1 MKQKIKTTLKCIL
14 VIVIFCCGE
23 LSCKNAKTERYT
35 GIDERNST
43 EIRLTLAPNQTF
55 IMTNR
60 VQDNNSQEQAKQE
73 TITGEWVKEG
83 KLLTLN
89 SVDKNI
95 IIYEKTTDNSI
106 IAGHKLNVDIYVFKK
121 NTKDFFASK
130 IDINLNIVN

>member
-1 MKQKIKTTLKCIL
+1 MMQKIKTILKCIL
-14 VIVIFCCGE
+14 VIVLFCCGE

-35 GIDERNST
+35 GIDERTST

-60 VQDNNSQEQAKQE
+60 LQVNNSQEQKKQE
-73 TITGEWVKEG
+73 TITGKWVKEG
-83 KLLTLN
+83 KLLKLN

-95 IIYEKTTDNSI
+95 IIYEKTTDNPI
-106 IAGHKLNVDIYVFKK
+106 IAGHKLNVEMYVFKT

-130 IDINLNIVN
+130 IDVNLDVTN

>member
-1 MKQKIKTTLKCIL
+1 MKQKIKTILKCIL
-14 VIVIFCCGE
+14 VIVLFCCGE
-23 LSCKNAKTERYT
+23 LSCGNAKTERYT
-35 GIDERNST
+35 GIDERTST

-60 VQDNNSQEQAKQE
+60 LQDNNSQEQAKQE
-73 TITGEWVKEG
+73 TITGKWVREG
-83 KLLTLN
+83 KLLKLN

-106 IAGHKLNVDIYVFKK
+106 IAGHKLNVEIYVFKT

-130 IDINLNIVN
+130 IDVNLDVAN